1 MLEGKPVFSG
11 KRIDVL
17 RDSLESADA
26 DDIDRDIT
34 ESGVTEIR
42 QAEAGIEES
51 VQSQHQQHNASVLDE
66 TTGKIVKVIF
76 DPVLKCYYEPQRN
89 VYYQVNDVVR
99 S

>member
-51 VQSQHQQHNASVLDE
+51 VQSQNQQHNASVLDE

-76 DPVLKCYYEPQRN
+76 DPVLKCYYEPHRN